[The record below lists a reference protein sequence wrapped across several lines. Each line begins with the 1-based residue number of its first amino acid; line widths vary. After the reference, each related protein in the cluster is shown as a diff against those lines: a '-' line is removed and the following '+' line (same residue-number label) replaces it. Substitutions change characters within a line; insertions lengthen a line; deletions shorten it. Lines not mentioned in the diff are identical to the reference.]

1 VRSAG
6 FILLQGVPS
15 SISISKVRNSIARV
29 DGVESVHELHV
40 WQLSEARLIASVH
53 IKVSST
59 RPYMAI
65 ARDVKSVL
73 HQNGIH
79 SGTVQPEFVDD
90 YSDTKVST
98 LPSAKFQ
105 LRPTSNVLHLV

>member
-6 FILLQGVPS
+6 FILLQGVPP
-15 SISISKVRNSIARV
+15 SISLSELRTSIAQV
-29 DGVESVHELHV
+29 DGVESAHELHV

-59 RPYMAI
+59 RPYMDI

-73 HQNGIH
+73 HHNGIH
-79 SGTVQPEFVDD
+79 SGTVQPEFGDD
-90 YSDTKVST
+90 NSDTKVNSCAMFRVRLT
-98 LPSAKFQ
+98 
-105 LRPTSNVLHLV
+105 

>member
-6 FILLQGVPS
+6 FILLQGAPS
-15 SISISKVRNSIARV
+15 SISISDLRDSIAQV

-40 WQLSEARLIASVH
+40 WQLSEARLIVSVH

-59 RPYMAI
+59 RPYMDI

>member
-15 SISISKVRNSIARV
+15 SISLSELRIGIAQV

-40 WQLSEARLIASVH
+40 WQLSETRLIASVH

-59 RPYMAI
+59 RPYMDI

-79 SGTVQPEFVDD
+79 SGTVQPEFADD
-90 YSDTKVST
+90 GSDTKVSR
-98 LPSAKFQ
+98 LYKVPIEA
-105 LRPTSNVLHLV
+105 HLDCV